1 MREVGRR
8 VSWGISL
15 LLALAVSID
24 GFSVG
29 FSCGLRRLVIPFT
42 SLLAICLL
50 SMAAVAVSLLAGS
63 GVAHLFPFHY
73 ISAFGGAVL
82 ILLGLYIIGQ
92 YLTVI
97 LADPVAEIDLSE
109 TGSPGE
115 RPQKFISLLRRPEE
129 ADLDRSGTL
138 SIREALLLGSA
149 LAADALAAGFGAAL
163 IGLSFMPTV
172 LAVGLAKLALLPLGA
187 ALGRMAV
194 RGTSLPH
201 TPIWGG
207 AILIIIGIINLF

>member
-1 MREVGRR
+1 
-8 VSWGISL
+8 
-15 LLALAVSID
+15 
-24 GFSVG
+24 
-29 FSCGLRRLVIPFT
+29 
-42 SLLAICLL
+42 
-50 SMAAVAVSLLAGS
+50 
-63 GVAHLFPFHY
+63 
-73 ISAFGGAVL
+73 
-82 ILLGLYIIGQ
+82 
-92 YLTVI
+92 
-97 LADPVAEIDLSE
+97 E

-163 IGLSFMPTV
+163 IGLSFLPTV

-194 RGTSLPH
+194 RGTPLPH

>member
-1 MREVGRR
+1 LPSRC
-8 VSWGISL
+8 W
-15 LLALAVSID
+15 
-24 GFSVG
+24 
-29 FSCGLRRLVIPFT
+29 
-42 SLLAICLL
+42 
-50 SMAAVAVSLLAGS
+50 AGS

-109 TGSPGE
+109 TRLSREE

-138 SIREALLLGSA
+138 SIREALLL
-149 LAADALAAGFGAAL
+149 
-163 IGLSFMPTV
+163 
-172 LAVGLAKLALLPLGA
+172 
-187 ALGRMAV
+187 V
-194 RGTSLPH
+194 RPWLQMR
-201 TPIWGG
+201 
-207 AILIIIGIINLF
+207 

>member
-63 GVAHLFPFHY
+63 GGRAPCSRSTISRPSAGLF
-73 ISAFGGAVL
+73 
-82 ILLGLYIIGQ
+82 
-92 YLTVI
+92 
-97 LADPVAEIDLSE
+97 
-109 TGSPGE
+109 
-115 RPQKFISLLRRPEE
+115 
-129 ADLDRSGTL
+129 
-138 SIREALLLGSA
+138 
-149 LAADALAAGFGAAL
+149 
-163 IGLSFMPTV
+163 
-172 LAVGLAKLALLPLGA
+172 
-187 ALGRMAV
+187 
-194 RGTSLPH
+194 
-201 TPIWGG
+201 
-207 AILIIIGIINLF
+207 